1 MSLDLR
7 TLISF
12 FTEFEHQVALEAP
25 PGLLA
30 EFPRNT
36 SHKDGL
42 AKLYAGYSEC
52 ELEVFQKD
60 FTTGLDGQI
69 TMTSEANDS
78 ITRYV
83 APAELG
89 SFILNFDKRAEIF
102 INDANKNGSV
112 DKKILNPCYRR
123 FLLMKEVF
131 HVVLRDEF
139 LRHEID
145 HPDTDE
151 PEFLVTLLEEL
162 IYLRFSVL
170 DFDNPRYKDAIKVE
184 HAAELF
190 ATLSLYPLDD
200 VAHDRKEF
208 LESVGT
214 DKMTNAVA
222 VVSSTLEYAEKYMLP
237 RRYVDLLFRW
247 ERFDELYALYR
258 QLRKGY

>member
-12 FTEFEHQVALEAP
+12 FTDFERQVTLEAS
-25 PGLLA
+25 PGLLDSY
-30 EFPRNT
+30 PRNT
-36 SHKDGL
+36 SHKTGL
-42 AKLYAGYSEC
+42 AKLYAGYSGC
-52 ELEVFQKD
+52 ELQVFQKD
-60 FTTGLDGQI
+60 FTTGLDEKI
-69 TMTSEANDS
+69 AVTSAANES
-78 ITRYV
+78 ITHYV

-89 SFILNFDKRAEIF
+89 SFILNFDVRAEIF
-102 INDANKNGSV
+102 INDANRNGHPEEKV
-112 DKKILNPCYRR
+112 LNTCYRR

-139 LRHEID
+139 LRHEYD
-145 HPDTDE
+145 HPDTNA
-151 PEFLVTLLEEL
+151 PELLVTLLEEL

-184 HAAELF
+184 HAAEMF
-190 ATLSLYPLDD
+190 AALALYPLDN
-200 VAHDRKEF
+200 VATDRRKF
-208 LESVGT
+208 LAGIGVADMT
-214 DKMTNAVA
+214 DAVA
-222 VVSSTLEYAEKYMLP
+222 RVSSSLYFAEQYKVP